1 MDEEALTGG
10 NSNSVVRVGD
20 TVRRPAGPWT
30 PAVNRFLTAL
40 RDAGIVEVPEPLG
53 LDQHGREVLSFLPG
67 EVGNHPMRA
76 WMWSPAILQEAGA
89 LLRRVHDAS
98 VPIVHLPGHW
108 QLPTHHPVEVV
119 CLNDVAPYNM
129 VFQAGHLTGLIDFDT
144 ASPGPRIWDLAYL
157 AYRLVPLGE
166 YADDHSPGADAR
178 TDRLEALIRA
188 YGHPFEPDA
197 VLRVAAE
204 RLDDLAEFTDRRAA
218 DTGRAAF
225 IRHAALYRRDRD
237 LLRGLVPNGL

>member
-10 NSNSVVRVGD
+10 HSNSVVRVGD

-30 PAVNRFLTAL
+30 PSVHRFLTTL
-40 RDAGIVEVPEPLG
+40 RDVGIVEVPEPLG
-53 LDQHGREVLSFLPG
+53 LDEHGREVLSFLPG
-67 EVGNHPMRA
+67 EVGNYPMPA
-76 WMWSPAILQEAGA
+76 WMWSPAIVQEVGA

-98 VPIVHLPGHW
+98 VPIAHLAGHW

-166 YADDHSPGADAR
+166 YADDHSPAADAR
-178 TDRLEALIRA
+178 TQRLAALIGA
-188 YGHPFEPDA
+188 YGYPFEPDA
-197 VLRVAAE
+197 VVRVAAE

-218 DTGRAAF
+218 DTGRADLMG
-225 IRHAALYRRDRD
+225 HAALYRRDRD
-237 LLRGLVPNGL
+237 LLLSLAPNGL

>member
-30 PAVNRFLTAL
+30 PSVHRFLTTL

-53 LDQHGREVLSFLPG
+53 LDEHGREVLSFLPG
-67 EVGNHPMRA
+67 EVGNYPMPA
-76 WMWSPAILQEAGA
+76 WMWSPAIVQEVGA

-98 VPIVHLPGHW
+98 VPIAHLAGHW

-166 YADDHSPGADAR
+166 YADDHSPAADAR
-178 TDRLEALIRA
+178 TQRLAALIGA
-188 YGHPFEPDA
+188 YGYPFEPDA
-197 VLRVAAE
+197 VVRVAAE

-218 DTGRAAF
+218 DTGRADLMG
-225 IRHAALYRRDRD
+225 HAALYRRDRD
-237 LLRGLVPNGL
+237 LLLSLAPNGL

>member
-30 PAVNRFLTAL
+30 PSVHRFLTTL

-53 LDQHGREVLSFLPG
+53 LDEHGREVLSFLPG
-67 EVGNHPMRA
+67 EVGNYPMPA
-76 WMWSPAILQEAGA
+76 WMWSPAIVQEVGA

-98 VPIVHLPGHW
+98 VPIAHLAGHW

-166 YADDHSPGADAR
+166 YADDHSPAADAR
-178 TDRLEALIRA
+178 TQRLAALIGA
-188 YGHPFEPDA
+188 YGYPFEPDA
-197 VLRVAAE
+197 VVRVAAE
-204 RLDDLAEFTDRRAA
+204 RLNDLAEFTDRRAA
-218 DTGRAAF
+218 DTGRADLMG
-225 IRHAALYRRDRD
+225 HAALYRRDRD
-237 LLRGLVPNGL
+237 LLLSLAPNGL